1 MKNLLI
7 KSPVSSKRLAPL
19 TGLAIIT
26 LAVVGGLILWP
37 SFASMEST
45 HTNSASNLAPLKS
58 AIPVQNQAST
68 FYLHGTG
75 PADNPPTL
83 FLDATAPTAT
93 TPKFKDS
100 TSINNA
106 GGNPWKEVGTWPA
119 AAATTTGS
127 LTSLSDL
134 HVWLGLKNSDDQGTN
149 FDLRVEAYKNSTL
162 VASVRP
168 YASPE

>member
-45 HTNSASNLAPLKS
+45 LTNFAPNLAPLKS

-75 PADNPPTL
+75 RKHARYFVERLTENWKNAGAGELVVDVLGYPADHDRIRML
-83 FLDATAPTAT
+83 LSAP
-93 TPKFKDS
+93 
-100 TSINNA
+100 
-106 GGNPWKEVGTWPA
+106 
-119 AAATTTGS
+119 
-127 LTSLSDL
+127 
-134 HVWLGLKNSDDQGTN
+134 
-149 FDLRVEAYKNSTL
+149 R
-162 VASVRP
+162 
-168 YASPE
+168 